1 MGQMKLDKY
10 YSKHTGSATN
20 IRANIRNIDGQTI
33 TDRQNIGQERYK
45 GLYIQM
51 VEPAVS
57 CNIGHY

>member
-1 MGQMKLDKY
+1 MKWDKY

-20 IRANIRNIDGQTI
+20 IRANIRKFNGRKI
-33 TDRQNIGQERYK
+33 TDRQTIGQERYK

-51 VEPAVS
+51 VEPVVS